1 MHAAS
6 LKTVQKCRFS
16 LRYVASD
23 RNEFERDISPN
34 G

>member
-6 LKTVQKCRFS
+6 LKTVQNCRFS
-16 LRYVASD
+16 LRYVSSD
-23 RNEFERDISPN
+23 RNEFERDILVN

>member
-6 LKTVQKCRFS
+6 LKIVQKCRFS

-23 RNEFERDISPN
+23 RSEFERDILLN

>member
-6 LKTVQKCRFS
+6 HKTGQKCRFS

-23 RNEFERDISPN
+23 RNEFERDISLN

>member
-6 LKTVQKCRFS
+6 LTIVQKYRFS
-16 LRYVASD
+16 LRYVSSD
-23 RNEFERDISPN
+23 RNEFERDILVN